1 MDALEKRTIF
11 WFTVHTTPN
20 HNPLKMDFPPETFL
34 KSTLLRNGL
43 CGIQLRPPNSSL
55 LFWLIILLCNYGIQ
69 SGRLLD
75 QDIYC
80 NLK

>member
-1 MDALEKRTIF
+1 MDALETRTIF

-34 KSTLLRNGL
+34 QSNLAAKWLVRHSITSPK
-43 CGIQLRPPNSSL
+43 QQPSL
-55 LFWLIILLCNYGIQ
+55 LADYSSVQLWHSI
-69 SGRLLD
+69 RTTLD